1 MVSRCLSIIISTC
14 LLFIQNDGYLEKR
27 YLYNTKIVDAINEL
41 DLKPGIENISDN
53 LRFCYQKLID
63 LAIISDSELTLL
75 DNWLED
81 IKNLC

>member
-1 MVSRCLSIIISTC
+1 M
-14 LLFIQNDGYLEKR
+14 
-27 YLYNTKIVDAINEL
+27 